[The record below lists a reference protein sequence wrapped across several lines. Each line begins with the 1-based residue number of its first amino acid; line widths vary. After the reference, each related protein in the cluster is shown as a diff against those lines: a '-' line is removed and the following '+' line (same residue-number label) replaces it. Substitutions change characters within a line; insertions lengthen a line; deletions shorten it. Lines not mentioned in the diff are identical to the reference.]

1 MKLNRAW
8 LETLIFI
15 ALYLSAIYIW
25 TQPLQKNRLPY
36 GEYDAISHVEV
47 ADYMAVN
54 DKSLVNLPHYI
65 DFRYGTDNIYKPHTL
80 WYYPSFHTA
89 FAIIQVAAGERIVPI
104 YILNAIFSTAIIIAV
119 FCNKL
124 LIRLFACFAF
134 SIVFSVLPS

>member
-65 DFRYGTDNIYKPHTL
+65 DFRYGTDNIYKPH
-80 WYYPSFHTA
+80 
-89 FAIIQVAAGERIVPI
+89 
-104 YILNAIFSTAIIIAV
+104 
-119 FCNKL
+119 K
-124 LIRLFACFAF
+124 
-134 SIVFSVLPS
+134 